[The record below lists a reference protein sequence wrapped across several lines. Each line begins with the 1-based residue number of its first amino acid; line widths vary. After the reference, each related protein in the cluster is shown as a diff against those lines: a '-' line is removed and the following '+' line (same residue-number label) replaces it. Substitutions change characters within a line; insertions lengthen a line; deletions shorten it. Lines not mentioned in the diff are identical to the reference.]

1 MRLLNGAYR
10 VQKARIL
17 EEVPDLTEFIDC
29 SYCYRFID
37 ELSCVRQ
44 MLSVGVRTHGVWV
57 GMMKN
62 GEPTDMPKNTEAQ
75 SKTEQDPEHHYDETL
90 EHIANM
96 QTQLGGLQQGIIERD
111 QIIERYEQPVM
122 CVAEAVA
129 QESKA
134 CSTDSMSSDTW
145 IKKATTFAHK
155 VHGMTMVM
163 PETRGVRELSLLA
176 HELTD
181 NTPTP

>member
-1 MRLLNGAYR
+1 MQIIKEAASLILMWETVQLLNGAYR

-62 GEPTDMPKNTEAQ
+62 GEPTDVVGVYVEC
-75 SKTEQDPEHHYDETL
+75 ETP
-90 EHIANM
+90 
-96 QTQLGGLQQGIIERD
+96 G
-111 QIIERYEQPVM
+111 
-122 CVAEAVA
+122 
-129 QESKA
+129 
-134 CSTDSMSSDTW
+134 
-145 IKKATTFAHK
+145 KKI
-155 VHGMTMVM
+155 
-163 PETRGVRELSLLA
+163 PSLRGSR
-176 HELTD
+176 
-181 NTPTP
+181 